1 MFLRVFRCAVAA
13 LAFTVPLEATIILPA
28 TLGELTAEAD
38 AIVYARVASVTS
50 RQSAGTLRVE
60 RLVSLDVVRYLKG
73 SGEQTIAL
81 QVPGGTYG
89 RYRTVMPGTPELA
102 TGDEAV
108 FFLTATTRGLGLAGL
123 AQGIYRIAVD
133 EASGRRVVRAPI
145 EGTSDGPIRRGDAA
159 RRPVSLDEFEGR
171 VAVSVI
177 AGRGRRS
184 AAR

>member
-1 MFLRVFRCAVAA
+1 MLPRVFLLTLAA
-13 LAFTVPLEATIILPA
+13 LAFTGPLEATIILPA

-38 AIVYARVASVTS
+38 AIVHARVASVTS
-50 RQSAGTLRVE
+50 RQPAGTLRVE
-60 RLVSLDVVRYLKG
+60 RVVSLDVVRYLKG

-89 RYRTVMPGTPELA
+89 RYRTVMPGAPELA
-102 TGDEAV
+102 PGDEAV
-108 FFLTATTRGLGLAGL
+108 FFLRASARGLGLAGL
-123 AQGIYRIAVD
+123 AQGVYRIAVE
-133 EASGRRVVRAPI
+133 EASGRRVVRAPFD
-145 EGTSDGPIRRGDAA
+145 GTSDGPIRRGDAA

-177 AGRGRRS
+177 AARARRS